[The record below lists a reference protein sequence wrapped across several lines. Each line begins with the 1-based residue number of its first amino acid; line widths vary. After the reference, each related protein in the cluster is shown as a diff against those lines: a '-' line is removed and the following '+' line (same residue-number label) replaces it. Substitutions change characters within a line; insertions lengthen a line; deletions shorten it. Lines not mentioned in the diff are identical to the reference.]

1 MAHATLSLPRA
12 RQKLD
17 PSRIAGETIAIA
29 VHVVVLMLLLAPM
42 QRPEA
47 PVEEE
52 QTIFFEDIKK
62 EIKNPPPLPDEPKL
76 VKVHQSQ
83 ATPQPQP
90 QRAAPVQVPPVISED
105 ARIGDPPAPDTF
117 DEVETAGPIASLSE
131 PKPGAH
137 LEYQSAPP
145 PAYPPDALRAGATG
159 TVILEVLVD
168 VDGKPLKV
176 SVVESSGN
184 RSLDRAAKLQ
194 VERRWRF
201 RPAMQDGQAV
211 QALGRIPV
219 TFNLSR

>member
-12 RQKLD
+12 RQKID

-29 VHVVVLMLLLAPM
+29 VHAVLLLLLLAPM
-42 QRPEA
+42 QRPQETA
-47 PVEEE
+47 AEPERTFYIPVPKEE
-52 QTIFFEDIKK
+52 K
-62 EIKNPPPLPDEPKL
+62 KNPPPPPPPTRVDVIKPRT
-76 VKVHQSQ
+76 
-83 ATPQPQP
+83 APQPQP
-90 QRAAPVQVPPVISED
+90 RAVAPVQIPPVITED
-105 ARIGDPPAPDTF
+105 ASPVDIPLPDNLT
-117 DEVETAGPIASLSE
+117 DAEPAGPVASLGE
-131 PKPGAH
+131 PKAGAH
-137 LEYQSAPP
+137 LEYASAPP

-168 VDGKPLKV
+168 VDGKPLQV
-176 SVVESSGN
+176 TIVESSGN

-201 RPAMQDGQAV
+201 RPATQNGQAV